1 MLSWR
6 ARAYQRTLAPTERL
20 QRAWSGLLAPPAG
33 WLQKKAD
40 IFFLLSCLPW
50 YLLFSVPSPTPCLWA
65 WIEQYY
71 WLIWLAWSTNWI
83 IFPNSCLLIAN
94 LASNCKSKQIALC
107 YKYISVSK
115 LFEFW
120 REKDVAIFAPNL
132 RSSILECVMPGQ
144 DDRLVILKLENVWN
158 MLF

>member
-1 MLSWR
+1 MLLLVFR
-6 ARAYQRTLAPTERL
+6 TAYHFVPEVNYTKPGSACLNFYFCFFKCTYVQVRDFF
-20 QRAWSGLLAPPAG
+20 QLLDLTDNKWCYINP
-33 WLQKKAD
+33 
-40 IFFLLSCLPW
+40 
-50 YLLFSVPSPTPCLWA
+50 
-65 WIEQYY
+65 
-71 WLIWLAWSTNWI
+71 LIT
-83 IFPNSCLLIAN
+83 N

-144 DDRLVILKLENVWN
+144 DDRLVILKLENI
-158 MLF
+158 